1 MVDQKYPFCYNINI
15 ITNKE
20 FQMESNTII
29 VLVALAYGAFMG
41 YCLGRAQGYYKGAQM
56 AESIYRK

>member
-1 MVDQKYPFCYNINI
+1 
-15 ITNKE
+15 
-20 FQMESNTII
+20 MESNTII

-41 YCLGRAQGYYKGAQM
+41 YCLGRAQGHYAGAKM

>member
-1 MVDQKYPFCYNINI
+1 MVDHKCPICYNINI

-20 FQMESNTII
+20 FRMESNTII
-29 VLVALAYGAFMG
+29 VLIALAYGAFMG
-41 YCLGRAQGYYKGAQM
+41 YCLGRAQGYYAGAQL

>member
-1 MVDQKYPFCYNINI
+1 MVDHKIPLSYNGS
-15 ITNKE
+15 ITINKE
-20 FQMESNTII
+20 FRMESNTII
-29 VLVALAYGAFMG
+29 VLIALAYGAFMG

>member
-1 MVDQKYPFCYNINI
+1 MVDQQCPFCYTNS
-15 ITNKE
+15 ITINKE
-20 FQMESNTII
+20 FRMESNTII

>member
-1 MVDQKYPFCYNINI
+1 
-15 ITNKE
+15 
-20 FQMESNTII
+20 MESNTII
-29 VLVALAYGAFMG
+29 VLVALAYGAFIG

>member
-1 MVDQKYPFCYNINI
+1 
-15 ITNKE
+15 
-20 FQMESNTII
+20 MESNTII
-29 VLVALAYGAFMG
+29 VLVALAYGLFLG